1 MITSQIL
8 VIDIRP
14 CQSLPWFPP
23 REVFTVSI
31 NERVQFPHQNKAIAM
46 KQDAPTN
53 DIGSATMEPAGEVIA
68 GSHGTWRLTF
78 MAGNRGVEVGGR
90 IRVHTDSD
98 TDWAIPQFIDCGA
111 ADYMSIESPDG
122 VQTSV
127 VATGPRALWLTIRGR
142 KLQSGEEVALIY
154 GDTTGG
160 GPGSRTQT
168 FADER
173 RYFRV
178 GVDSNGSGHATDI
191 DDPPYVSIIGGDAVR
206 LVVIAP
212 SDVAVGEAF
221 RVLVKAEDAWGNP
234 SWNHKGAVTLS
245 GDGIRTPTE
254 NIAFDPANH
263 GAIWIEGFEA
273 GNTGLFRLTAID
285 QDNGLTALSNPIE
298 SRETNNEFR
307 LHWADP
313 HGGQLVLNSKFA
325 EFYRYA
331 RDVAGIQFVG
341 FQRNADCISFE
352 DWEVQQREEVAF
364 HEPGRFIPIP
374 GFEWSGRVW
383 DGGHH
388 NIYFRRHDQPVRRNP
403 PAEVIGSVDP
413 STELPHIRDVYHHY
427 RNTDTIITAHVGGE
441 HSNLAWHEPTLEPG
455 VEITS
460 SHGSFE
466 WMLRDALRRGYKLGF
481 LGGSDS
487 YTSRPG
493 DDRPGHQLR
502 RYSKAGLTG
511 IYCNDVSLDSF
522 FEAMRARRFFATT
535 GTRMILNVK
544 SGDHYM
550 GEEFTTSELPT
561 VNAEVR
567 GTNSL
572 ESVELYR
579 GLQCIYSHPIPMRQ
593 CANRVRILWKG
604 SSRKTS
610 YSGIIWDGTL
620 NVTDGKILAA
630 ETVRFDS
637 PRSHIVEQSESSVTW
652 HAWGCGYTM
661 GLILDLE
668 ATDETSLQIA
678 VGNQAITSPMY
689 GEHGSV
695 TPPRRISFAPA
706 DRFAFHVRVGD
717 LAEGPQ
723 ELPLGVLDRN
733 ITASLANEPSPNLA
747 NFQFTDES
755 PEPGINPYW
764 IRVVQSDMEIGWSS
778 PLFVDYSP

>member
-1 MITSQIL
+1 MN
-8 VIDIRP
+8 R
-14 CQSLPWFPP
+14 
-23 REVFTVSI
+23 
-31 NERVQFPHQNKAIAM
+31 
-46 KQDAPTN
+46 DAQTDN
-53 DIGSATMEPAGEVIA
+53 MGSATIEPSGEVIA
-68 GSHGTWRLTF
+68 GSQGTWRLTF
-78 MAGNRGVEVGGR
+78 VAGSRGIDVGGR

-98 TDWAIPQFIDCGA
+98 TDWAIPQFLDPAG
-111 ADYMSIESPDG
+111 ADYMTVDCADG
-122 VQTSV
+122 VQASV
-127 VATGPRALWLTIRGR
+127 LATGSRALSVTIHGR
-142 KLQSGEEVALIY
+142 KLEPGEEITLVF

-160 GPGSRTQT
+160 GSGSRSQT
-168 FADER
+168 FADQR
-173 RYFRV
+173 RYFRI
-178 GVDSNGSGHATDI
+178 GVDPSGSGDATEI
-191 DDPPYVSIIGGDAVR
+191 EDPPYVSIIGGEAVR

-212 SDVAVGEAF
+212 SEAVVGEPF
-221 RVLVKAEDAWGNP
+221 KVLVKAEDAWGNASHHHSGSLTFSAEGIQTP
-234 SWNHKGAVTLS
+234 S
-245 GDGIRTPTE
+245 DGLTFGTE
-254 NIAFDPANH
+254 SH

-273 GNTGLFRLTAID
+273 QTTGVLRLTATD
-285 QDNGLTALSNPIE
+285 QNSGLTATSNPIQC
-298 SRETNNEFR
+298 RETQSEFQ
-307 LHWADP
+307 LQWADP

-341 FQRNADCISFE
+341 FQRNADCISFD

-383 DGGHH
+383 EGGHH
-388 NIYFRRHDQPVRRNP
+388 NIYFRRHNQPVRRNP
-403 PAEVIGSVDP
+403 PAEVIGSVDQN
-413 STELPHIRDVYHHY
+413 TELPHILDVYKHY
-427 RNTDTIITAHVGGE
+427 RNTDTIITAHIGGE
-441 HSNLAWHEPTLEPG
+441 HSNLTWHEPTLETG

-460 SHGSFE
+460 SHGMFE
-466 WMLRDALRRGYKLGF
+466 WMLQDALRRNYKLGF

-511 IYCNDVSLDSF
+511 IYCKDISLDSF
-522 FEAMRARRFFATT
+522 FDAMRARRVFATT

-544 SGDHYM
+544 SGEHHM
-550 GEEFTTSELPT
+550 GEEFTTAELPT
-561 VNAEVR
+561 LNAEVF

-579 GLQCIYSHPIPMRQ
+579 GLERIYSHPISQRPIP
-593 CANRVRILWKG
+593 NRVRILWKG

-620 NVTDGKILAA
+620 NVTGGKILSA

-637 PRSHIVEQSESSVTW
+637 PRSRIVEQNEAGLAW

-661 GLILDLE
+661 GLILELE
-668 ATDETSLQIA
+668 VDEETRLQIA

-689 GEHGSV
+689 GEHGSI

-706 DRFAFHVRVGD
+706 DRFTFNVRVGD
-717 LAEGPQ
+717 LSNGPQ
-723 ELPLGVLDRN
+723 ELPLGILDRS
-733 ITASLANEPSPNLA
+733 ITASLASEPAADSA
-747 NFQFTDES
+747 AFQFTDEA

-764 IRVVQSDMEIGWSS
+764 IRAVQSDMEVGWTS